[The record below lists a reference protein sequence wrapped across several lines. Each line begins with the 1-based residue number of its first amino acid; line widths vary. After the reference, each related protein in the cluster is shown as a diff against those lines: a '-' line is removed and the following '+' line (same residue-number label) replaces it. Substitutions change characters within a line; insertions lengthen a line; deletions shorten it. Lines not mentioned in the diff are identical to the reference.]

1 MIIAMPLIIGLV
13 ADIDDGCRGWHRV
26 WLQRWLV
33 VIVDSY
39 AQSVDE
45 KSKIKHRNYIKTLFN
60 ILPIKIYFEQINT
73 SQI

>member
-1 MIIAMPLIIGLV
+1 M
-13 ADIDDGCRGWHRV
+13 
-26 WLQRWLV
+26 
-33 VIVDSY
+33 IVDSY

-73 SQI
+73 SQLKLK